1 MNNKCTGTTET
12 KCIRCDTPKS
22 EWKGRWEEPLCKVGR
37 QTFDSHTVTTETT
50 LEERF
55 EELWSNNCI
64 EGNKHNPTD
73 TMYYEGF
80 MSAIY
85 KYAMYVRDEELAFA
99 VQQERERCVEA
110 VKETMRYSSIEMKL
124 SALVGIFGRDVI
136 QAINQEEL

>member
-1 MNNKCTGTTET
+1 MGN
-12 KCIRCDTPKS
+12 
-22 EWKGRWEEPLCKVGR
+22 
-37 QTFDSHTVTTETT
+37 ETT

-85 KYAMYVRDEELAFA
+85 KYAMYVRDEELALA
-99 VQQERERCVEA
+99 VQQERERIIELTMQVMRDSPI
-110 VKETMRYSSIEMKL
+110 ETQISLRVAKYGI
-124 SALVGIFGRDVI
+124 ALVN
-136 QAINQEEL
+136 AINKDHGN